1 MSKHILILG
10 AGLMQ
15 KPAVESAKKLGWH
28 VTVADGNPAALCRSF
43 ADRFEKIDLKDLQA
57 LAALCSEMKQNDG
70 LDAVFTA
77 GTDFS
82 AAVAYL
88 AEQNGLPGHTY
99 EAACNATDKIRMR
112 KCFEAASV
120 GSPKFMEVDVKNGDI
135 QNLTVPFDFPVVIK
149 PVDNMGARGC
159 RICRTE
165 SELNQAVK
173 TAVSFSRTGRA
184 VVEEYMDGPEFSL
197 DSLLYEGK
205 LVITGFADRHIFYP
219 PYFIEMGHTMSTN
232 ISFEDMKEVA
242 SVFEKGIHA
251 LGLTCGACK
260 GDMKLTSHGGA
271 VGEIAARLSGGY
283 MSGWTFPYAS
293 GINLTEQAL
302 FIAMGIKPPLFE
314 KSSLSKMKKL
324 SENVWYY
331 EPKKYSAERAWISI
345 PGVVE
350 EIYGYEKAGK
360 TRGLKDLLPRAEKGS
375 NVVFPVNNVEK
386 CGNCITLARTRKK
399 AVISCE
405 SAVKNIVMRLKS
417 DEQTTEDF
425 LNLKTDFPP
434 SAFVISDEDYA
445 KIESFSD
452 STIYDTGKSWKK
464 QIPSFLLKYTN
475 SLTDW
480 NHKTMKDALNQFET
494 YFLETVELPYKK
506 FWKYLLRGSVQG
518 LMYLADKIKG

>member
-1 MSKHILILG
+1 MSRHILILG

-28 VTVADGNPAALCRSF
+28 VTVADGNPSAVCAPL
-43 ADRFEKIDLKDLQA
+43 ADQFENIDLKDLPA
-57 LAALCSEMKQNDG
+57 LSDLCKKMKAGDG

-88 AEQNGLPGHTY
+88 AEQNGLPGHSY

-112 KCFEAASV
+112 KCFAAANVKSPAFVEVSGSSV
-120 GSPKFMEVDVKNGDI
+120 NDVS
-135 QNLTVPFDFPVVIK
+135 VPFGFPVVVK

-165 SELNQAVK
+165 SELNQALK

-219 PYFIEMGHTMSTN
+219 PYFIEMGHTMST
-232 ISFEDMKEVA
+232 ELPPEKLQEVA
-242 SVFEKGIHA
+242 VTFEKGIRA
-251 LGLTCGACK
+251 LGLSCGACK
-260 GDMKLTSHGGA
+260 GDMKLTSKGA
-271 VGEIAARLSGGY
+271 GIGEIAARLSGGY

-302 FIAMGIKPPLFE
+302 LIAMGIKPPLFE
-314 KSSLSKMKKL
+314 ESSLSKMKKL

-331 EPKKYSAERAWISI
+331 EPKKYSAERAWVSI
-345 PGVVE
+345 PGVVK
-350 EIYGYEKAGK
+350 EIYGYEKAEK
-360 TRGLKDLLPRAEKGS
+360 IRELKDLLPRAENGS

-405 SAVKNIVMRLKS
+405 DAVKNIVMRLKT
-417 DEQTTEDF
+417 DEQVTEDF
-425 LNLKTDFPP
+425 LNQKTDFPP
-434 SAFVISDEDYA
+434 SAFVISEEDYA
-445 KIESFSD
+445 KIESLSD
-452 STIYDTGKSWKK
+452 CTVYDTGKKWQK

-475 SLTDW
+475 SLMDW

-494 YFLETVELPYKK
+494 YFWGKVEVPCKI

-518 LMYLADKIKG
+518 LLYLADKIKG

>member
-1 MSKHILILG
+1 
-10 AGLMQ
+10 MQ
-15 KPAVESAKKLGWH
+15 KPAVETAKKLGWH
-28 VTVADGNPAALCRSF
+28 VTVADGNPSALCGSL
-43 ADRFEKIDLKDLQA
+43 ADRFENIDLKDLPA
-57 LAALCSEMKQNDG
+57 LSALCRQMKQNDG

-82 AAVAYL
+82 SAVAYL

-120 GSPKFMEVDVKNGDI
+120 GSPKFMEVGAENGNI
-135 QNLTVPFDFPVVIK
+135 HNLTIPFDFPVVVK

-159 RICRTE
+159 RICRNNG
-165 SELNQAVK
+165 ELNEAVK
-173 TAVSFSRTGRA
+173 TAVGFSRTGRA

-205 LVITGFADRHIFYP
+205 LIITGFADRHIFYP
-219 PYFIEMGHTMSTN
+219 PYFIEMGHTMSTD
-232 ISFEDMKEVA
+232 ISFDDMKEVA

-260 GDMKLTSHGGA
+260 GDMKLTARGGA

-302 FIAMGIKPPLFE
+302 LISMGIKPPLFE
-314 KSSLSKMKKL
+314 EKSLSKMKKL

-331 EPKKYSAERAWISI
+331 EPKKYSAERAWISV
-345 PGVVE
+345 PGIADK
-350 EIYGYEKAGK
+350 IYGYENAKK
-360 TRGLKDLLPRAEKGS
+360 IRQLKNLLPRIEEGS
-375 NVVFPVNNVEK
+375 GVVFPVNNVEK
-386 CGNCITLARTRKK
+386 CGNCITLAKSRKK
-399 AVISCE
+399 AVTSCE
-405 SAVKNIVMRLKS
+405 KAVKQIVIRLKQNEKS
-417 DEQTTEDF
+417 TEDF
-425 LNLKTDFPP
+425 LNQNTDFPP
-434 SAFVISDEDYA
+434 SAFIISEEDYA
-445 KIESFSD
+445 KIESLSD
-452 STIYDTGKSWKK
+452 STVYNTGKSWKK

-475 SLTDW
+475 TLTDW

-494 YFLETVELPYKK
+494 CFLGTVELPYKK

-518 LMYLADKIKG
+518 LLYLADKIKG